1 MSEDAKNKP
10 QLNPNKSAILISR
23 DGSYHH
29 NLTAISEKVGRIT
42 NITPHQSYIFLRRF
56 ANDSAGGQ
64 TYGINRKIA
73 RELGLKPKTSH
84 IPNTLN
90 NIYKNH
96 PDPSQI
102 RNRALR
108 KDFKTGVL
116 SKAHQA
122 MLTLMFIKTVNPDV
136 DMEAVRIECAEIF
149 DHYLPDISMIA
160 NGELEIVDAQE
171 ESDGRGEE
179 AENEQN

>member
-1 MSEDAKNKP
+1 MSEDAKNQP
-10 QLNPNKSAILISR
+10 QLNPNKSALLISR
-23 DGSYHH
+23 DGTYHH

-42 NITPHQSYIFLRRF
+42 NITPHQAYIFLRRF
-56 ANDSAGGQ
+56 ANDTAGGQ
-64 TYGINRKIA
+64 RYGINARIA
-73 RELGLKPKTSH
+73 KELGLKSKTSH

-149 DHYLPDISMIA
+149 DHYLPDIAMIA
-160 NGELEIVDAQE
+160 NGELEIVDSQEGNCDQE
-171 ESDGRGEE
+171 EEM
-179 AENEQN
+179 ENTQY